1 MMEYEF
7 IQIIGNFGFPAAV
20 AIYLLVRFENR
31 LELLRT
37 SIDNLTKNI
46 DNHENKWKEGLKL
59 SQTGTFTEMEIQQL
73 IKKIEPIICYSLS
86 QTKPE
91 LRDDLKQHL
100 YELSLNTLIS
110 VQFKNPESLFCIKE
124 RKHWNLIQFL
134 GQDKCTNMF
143 FCRKNKESLW
153 RA

>member
-46 DNHENKWKEGLKL
+46 DNHENK
-59 SQTGTFTEMEIQQL
+59 
-73 IKKIEPIICYSLS
+73 
-86 QTKPE
+86 
-91 LRDDLKQHL
+91 
-100 YELSLNTLIS
+100 
-110 VQFKNPESLFCIKE
+110 
-124 RKHWNLIQFL
+124 
-134 GQDKCTNMF
+134 
-143 FCRKNKESLW
+143 
-153 RA
+153 